1 MRICAIGSP
10 PARHQQGQCDRYDRQ
25 DRQTDKTNEGTSV
38 KKHKKLLALLV
49 ACGVCTTAANAAG
62 WPDRTVT
69 IIVPSAAGG
78 AADLTARTFAQ
89 YLGGKT
95 GQSVIVEDRP
105 GAGGIV
111 GTNSVK
117 SAPADGYTFLLST
130 NSTQAANP
138 YLYKSLPYDP
148 LKDFR
153 QVGMLGTFGSV
164 AVVSPASS
172 FQTMPQLVDH
182 AKQHPGKVFYG
193 YYSSSSQVPAALLK
207 ARAALQIDGAAYKNV
222 TQIITDLRGGQI
234 DFAFVD
240 YLTAMGQIDGKGLRA
255 IAVTGDVANPAWPN
269 VPTMASYF
277 PGFVVV
283 GWLGLS
289 APAGTPTP
297 IVQAMNRYLAQAVD
311 DPEVNG
317 KLSRLGLQPK
327 RMDVAQFDTFVRE
340 DGDRWKQWIE
350 TAGIAPQ

>member
-1 MRICAIGSP
+1 M
-10 PARHQQGQCDRYDRQ
+10 
-25 DRQTDKTNEGTSV
+25 N
-38 KKHKKLLALLV
+38 KKLLVLLV
-49 ACGVCTTAANAAG
+49 ACGVWTTAPANAAE
-62 WPDRTVT
+62 WPDRTLT

-95 GQSVIVEDRP
+95 GQGVVVEDRP

-117 SAPADGYTFLLST
+117 SAAGDGYTFLLST

-153 QVGMLGTFGSV
+153 QVGMLGTFGAV
-164 AVVSPASS
+164 AVVSPRSA
-172 FQTMPQLVDH
+172 FQTMPQLVDY
-182 AKQHPGKVFYG
+182 ARQHPGKVFYG
-193 YYSSSSQVPAALLK
+193 YYSSSSQVPSALLK
-207 ARAALQIDGAAYKNV
+207 ARAGIQIDGAAYKNV

-240 YLTAMGQIDGKGLRA
+240 YLTAMGQIDGKGLRP
-255 IAVTGDVANPAWPN
+255 IAVTGETAHAAWPD
-269 VPTMASYF
+269 VPAMSSFY

-283 GWLGLS
+283 GWLGIS
-289 APAGTPTP
+289 APAGTPEA
-297 IVQAMNRYLAQAVD
+297 IVLAMNRYLAQAVD
-311 DPEVNG
+311 DPIVRD
-317 KLSRLGLQPK
+317 KLARLGLQP
-327 RMDVAQFDTFVRE
+327 RHMDVREFDTFVRE
-340 DGDRWKQWIE
+340 DAGRWKQWIE

>member
-1 MRICAIGSP
+1 MKR
-10 PARHQQGQCDRYDRQ
+10 
-25 DRQTDKTNEGTSV
+25 
-38 KKHKKLLALLV
+38 HKKLLAVL
-49 ACGVCTTAANAAG
+49 AICGLWTAGPADAAQ
-62 WPDRTVT
+62 WPERTVT

-89 YLGGKT
+89 YLGSKT
-95 GQSVIVEDRP
+95 GQSVVVEDRP

-111 GTNSVK
+111 GTNTAK

-164 AVVSPASS
+164 AVVSPGSS
-172 FQTMPQLVDH
+172 FQSMPQLVDY

-193 YYSSSSQVPAALLK
+193 YYSSSSQVPSALLK

-255 IAVTGDVANPAWPN
+255 IAVTGEKANPAWPD
-269 VPTMASYF
+269 VPTMSSYY
-277 PGFVVV
+277 PGFVVL

-289 APAGTPTP
+289 APAGTPEP
-297 IVQAMNRYLAQAVD
+297 IIQAMNRYLAQAVD
-311 DPEVNG
+311 DPEVG
-317 KLSRLGLQPK
+317 AKLGRLGLQPK
-327 RMDVAQFDTFVRE
+327 RMDVAQFDAFVRE
-340 DGDRWKQWIE
+340 DAGRWKQWIA
-350 TAGIAPQ
+350 TAGITPQ

>member
-1 MRICAIGSP
+1 MNG
-10 PARHQQGQCDRYDRQ
+10 
-25 DRQTDKTNEGTSV
+25 
-38 KKHKKLLALLV
+38 KLLALFAV
-49 ACGVCTTAANAAG
+49 CGIWAMGPAHAAQ

-89 YLGGKT
+89 YLGAKT
-95 GQSVIVEDRP
+95 GQSVVVEDRP

-111 GTNSVK
+111 GTNAAK

-153 QVGMLGTFGSV
+153 QVGMLGTFGAV
-164 AVVSPASS
+164 AVVSPDSPFHA
-172 FQTMPQLVDH
+172 MPQLVDYARH
-182 AKQHPGKVFYG
+182 HPGKVFYG
-193 YYSSSSQVPAALLK
+193 YYSSSSQVPSALLK
-207 ARAALQIDGAAYKNV
+207 ARADIKMDGAAYKNI

-240 YLTAMGQIDGKGLRA
+240 YLTAMGQIDGKGLRP
-255 IAVTGDVANPAWPN
+255 IAVTGDTPNPAWPN
-269 VPTMASYF
+269 VPTMSSLY

-289 APAGTPTP
+289 APAGTPEAV
-297 IVQAMNRYLAQAVD
+297 VQAMNRYLSQAVQD
-311 DPEVNG
+311 SEVHG
-317 KLSRLGLQPK
+317 KLIRLGLQPK
-327 RMDVAQFDTFVRE
+327 QMDVPQFDTFVRE
-340 DGDRWKQWIE
+340 DAGRWKQWIE

>member
-1 MRICAIGSP
+1 M
-10 PARHQQGQCDRYDRQ
+10 
-25 DRQTDKTNEGTSV
+25 
-38 KKHKKLLALLV
+38 KKHQKLLAAL
-49 ACGVCTTAANAAG
+49 AICGAWTMAPTHAAP
-62 WPDRTVT
+62 WPERTVT

-89 YLGGKT
+89 YLGAKT
-95 GQSVIVEDRP
+95 GQTVVVEDRP

-117 SAPADGYTFLLST
+117 STPADGYTFLLST

-164 AVVSPASS
+164 AVVSPGSP
-172 FQTMPQLVDH
+172 FQAMPQLVDY

-193 YYSSSSQVPAALLK
+193 YYSSSSQVPSALLK
-207 ARAALQIDGAAYKNV
+207 ARAGLQIDGAAYKNV

-255 IAVTGDVANPAWPN
+255 IAVTGEAANPAWPD
-269 VPTMASYF
+269 VPTMSSYY
-277 PGFVVV
+277 PGFVVL

-289 APAGTPTP
+289 APAGTPEP
-297 IVQAMNRYLAQAVD
+297 IVQAMNRYLAQAID
-311 DPEVNG
+311 DPEVSG
-317 KLSRLGLQPK
+317 KLTRLGLQPK
-327 RMDVAQFDTFVRE
+327 RLDVAQFDAFVRE
-340 DGDRWKQWIE
+340 DAGRWKEWIA

>member
-1 MRICAIGSP
+1 MK
-10 PARHQQGQCDRYDRQ
+10 RH
-25 DRQTDKTNEGTSV
+25 TN
-38 KKHKKLLALLV
+38 LFAALAM
-49 ACGVCTTAANAAG
+49 CGAWMTAPSAHAAQ
-62 WPDRTVT
+62 WPERTVT

-89 YLGGKT
+89 YLGAKT
-95 GQSVIVEDRP
+95 GQSVVVEDRP

-117 SAPADGYTFLLST
+117 TAPADGYTFLLST

-164 AVVSPASS
+164 AVVAPGSN
-172 FQTMPQLVDH
+172 FRDMPQLVDY

-193 YYSSSSQVPAALLK
+193 YYSSSSQVPSALLK
-207 ARAALQIDGAAYKNV
+207 ARADLQIDGAAYKNV

-255 IAVTGDVANPAWPN
+255 IAVTGEAAHPAWPD
-269 VPTMASYF
+269 VPPMSSYY
-277 PGFVVV
+277 PGFVVL

-289 APAGTPTP
+289 APAGTPEAV
-297 IVQAMNRYLAQAVD
+297 VQAMNRYMAQAVD
-311 DPEVNG
+311 DPDVRG
-317 KLSRLGLQPK
+317 KLTRLGLQPK
-327 RMDVAQFDTFVRE
+327 RMDAAEFDSFVRQDAE
-340 DGDRWKQWIE
+340 RWKQWIA
-350 TAGIAPQ
+350 TAGITPQ

>member
-1 MRICAIGSP
+1 M
-10 PARHQQGQCDRYDRQ
+10 
-25 DRQTDKTNEGTSV
+25 

>member
-1 MRICAIGSP
+1 MR
-10 PARHQQGQCDRYDRQ
+10 Y
-25 DRQTDKTNEGTSV
+25 KTR
-38 KKHKKLLALLV
+38 LALLL
-49 ACGVCTTAANAAG
+49 AYGVWTSTPVHAAE

-69 IIVPSAAGG
+69 IVVPSAAGG

-89 YLGGKT
+89 YLSDRT
-95 GQSVIVEDRP
+95 QRAVVVEDRP

-153 QVGMLGTFGSV
+153 QVGMLGTFGAV
-164 AVVSPASS
+164 AVVAPQSP
-172 FQTMPQLVDH
+172 FGGMPELVEH
-182 AKQHPGKVFYG
+182 ARQHPGRVFYG
-193 YYSSSSQVPAALLK
+193 YYSSSSQVPSALLK
-207 ARAALQIDGAAYKNV
+207 ARAGIQIDGAAYKNV

-240 YLTAMGQIDGKGLRA
+240 YLTAMGQIDGKGLRP
-255 IAVTGDVANPAWPN
+255 IAVSGETRNPAWPD
-269 VPTMASYF
+269 VPTMSSFY

-289 APAGTPTP
+289 APAGTPEA
-297 IVQAMNRYLAQAVD
+297 VVVAMNRYIAQAVE
-311 DPEVNG
+311 DPRVRDRLG
-317 KLSRLGLQPK
+317 RLGLQPQH
-327 RMDVAQFDTFVRE
+327 MDVPRFEAFVRE
-340 DGDRWKQWIE
+340 DAGRWKQWIE
-350 TAGIAPQ
+350 TAGITPQ

>member
-1 MRICAIGSP
+1 MNRSTLFAF
-10 PARHQQGQCDRYDRQ
+10 
-25 DRQTDKTNEGTSV
+25 
-38 KKHKKLLALLV
+38 LLA
-49 ACGVCTTAANAAG
+49 CGTWASAPSSAAE
-62 WPDRTVT
+62 WPARTVT
-69 IIVPSAAGG
+69 IVVPSAAGG

-89 YLGGKT
+89 YLGART
-95 GQSVIVEDRP
+95 GQSVVVEDRP

-111 GTNSVK
+111 GTQSVK

-148 LKDFR
+148 FKDFR

-164 AVVSPASS
+164 AVVSPTSPFRS
-172 FQTMPQLVDH
+172 VPQLVAH
-182 AKQHPGKVFYG
+182 ARQHPGKVFYG
-193 YYSSSSQVPAALLK
+193 YYSSSSQVPSALLR
-207 ARAALQIDGAAYKNV
+207 ARADLQMDGAAYKNV

-240 YLTAMGQIDGKGLRA
+240 YLTAMGQIEGKGLRP
-255 IAVTGDVANPAWPN
+255 IAVTGEAPNAAWPD
-269 VPTMASYF
+269 VPTMSSFY

-289 APAGTPTP
+289 APAGTAEA
-297 IVQAMNRYLAQAVD
+297 VVRAMNRYLEQAVE
-311 DPEVNG
+311 DPAVRD
-317 KLSRLGLQPK
+317 KLVRLGLQP
-327 RMDVAQFDTFVRE
+327 RHMDVAQFDRFVR
-340 DGDRWKQWIE
+340 DDAGRWKQWVE

>member
-1 MRICAIGSP
+1 VTNATDNINKTSK
-10 PARHQQGQCDRYDRQ
+10 
-25 DRQTDKTNEGTSV
+25 TDKGTSV
-38 KKHKKLLALLV
+38 QKHKELLALLV
-49 ACGVCTTAANAAG
+49 ACGVCATAASAAG

-69 IIVPSAAGG
+69 IVVPSAAGG

-255 IAVTGDVANPAWPN
+255 IAVTGDAANPAWPN
-269 VPTMASYF
+269 VPTMASYY

-289 APAGTPTP
+289 APAGTSTS
-297 IVQAMNRYLAQAVD
+297 IVQEMNRYLVQAVD

-327 RMDVAQFDTFVRE
+327 RMDVAQFDAFVRE

>member
-1 MRICAIGSP
+1 M
-10 PARHQQGQCDRYDRQ
+10 
-25 DRQTDKTNEGTSV
+25 
-38 KKHKKLLALLV
+38 KKHEKLLAWL
-49 ACGVCTTAANAAG
+49 AICGAWLAAPSNAAE
-62 WPDRTVT
+62 WPERTVT

-95 GQSVIVEDRP
+95 GQSVVVEDRP

-164 AVVSPASS
+164 AVVSPASP
-172 FQTMPQLVDH
+172 FQSMPQLVAY

-193 YYSSSSQVPAALLK
+193 YYSSSSQVPSALLK

-240 YLTAMGQIDGKGLRA
+240 YLTAMGQIDGKGLRP
-255 IAVTGDVANPAWPN
+255 IAVTGEAANPAWPD
-269 VPTMASYF
+269 VPTMSSYY
-277 PGFVVV
+277 PGFVVL

-289 APAGTPTP
+289 APAGTPEP
-297 IVQAMNRYLAQAVD
+297 IVQAMNRYLGQAVE
-311 DPEVNG
+311 DPDVNG
-317 KLSRLGLQPK
+317 KLSRLGLQPR
-327 RMDVAQFDTFVRE
+327 RMDVAHFETFVR
-340 DGDRWKQWIE
+340 DDAGRWKQWIA

>member
-1 MRICAIGSP
+1 MKS
-10 PARHQQGQCDRYDRQ
+10 
-25 DRQTDKTNEGTSV
+25 
-38 KKHKKLLALLV
+38 HKKLSALLV
-49 ACGVCTTAANAAG
+49 MCGVCAMAPAGAAE
-62 WPDRTVT
+62 WPDRPVT
-69 IIVPSAAGG
+69 IVVPSAAGG

-89 YLGGKT
+89 FLGART
-95 GQSVIVEDRP
+95 RQSVVVEDRP

-111 GTNSVK
+111 GTNAVK

-153 QVGMLGTFGSV
+153 QVGILGTFGSV
-164 AVVSPASS
+164 AVVAPASPFHS
-172 FQTMPQLVDH
+172 MPQLVDA

-193 YYSSSSQVPAALLK
+193 YYSSSSQVPSALLK
-207 ARAALQIDGAAYKNV
+207 ARAGLQIDGAAYKNV

-255 IAVTGDVANPAWPN
+255 IAVTGEAPHPAWPD
-269 VPTMASYF
+269 VPTMSSYY
-277 PGFVVV
+277 PGFVVL

-289 APAGTPTP
+289 APAGTPEAV
-297 IVQAMNRYLAQAVD
+297 VQAMNRYLAEAVD
-311 DPEVNG
+311 DPEVRG
-317 KLSRLGLQPK
+317 KLTRLGLQPQ
-327 RMDVAQFDTFVRE
+327 RMDVARFESFVRE
-340 DGDRWKQWIE
+340 DGERWKQWIA